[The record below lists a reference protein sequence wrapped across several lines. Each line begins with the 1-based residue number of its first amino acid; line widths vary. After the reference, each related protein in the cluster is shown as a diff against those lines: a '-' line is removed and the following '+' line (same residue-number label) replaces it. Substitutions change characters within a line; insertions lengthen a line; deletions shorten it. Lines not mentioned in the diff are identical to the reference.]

1 MGMRPIM
8 RALKQAYST
17 VRDRLPRM
25 MDADLDRRFDK
36 QRGRKKK
43 KLDAA
48 ARKAIL
54 EWVDNSPIEC
64 GFAAGTRR
72 LDMILAMLSR
82 EFNIECKP
90 RTLRRMGEGGVLV
103 H

>member
-1 MGMRPIM
+1 M

-17 VRDRLPRM
+17 VRDRLLRM

-48 ARKAIL
+48 ARKQEMKI
-54 EWVDNSPIEC
+54 W
-64 GFAAGTRR
+64 R
-72 LDMILAMLSR
+72 
-82 EFNIECKP
+82 
-90 RTLRRMGEGGVLV
+90 
-103 H
+103 